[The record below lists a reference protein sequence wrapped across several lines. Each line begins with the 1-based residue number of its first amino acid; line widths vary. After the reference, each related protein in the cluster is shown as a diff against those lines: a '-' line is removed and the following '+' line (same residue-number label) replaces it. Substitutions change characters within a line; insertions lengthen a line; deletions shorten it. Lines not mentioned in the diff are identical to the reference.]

1 MFPYD
6 AYISTH
12 LTFAAS
18 FVYGY
23 NTISAR
29 RTLWD
34 GLKSWA
40 SSGPWLV
47 FGDFNSTLSQDDK
60 YNGAP
65 VSSYEVSD
73 FRTCCSELGLSD
85 LNYTGCHYTW
95 SNGNVWTKIDRVLAN
110 PSWNNLQLTS
120 HVHFQPPGAFSDHSG
135 AHIRIGGSC
144 PPGCRPFKFFNMWV
158 EHPEY
163 AGLISDGWQLP
174 VEGSPMFVLC
184 RKLKSLKQPLKS
196 LNKLHFSHISERV
209 ARMEAALEQHQHL
222 LHDSRDD
229 ISLLKRVNALK
240 INLINLK
247 SAEKAFFSQK
257 LKCIFFKD
265 SDRGTSFFHALMSHR
280 HRKSFIPA
288 LQCVGGRNHWWWL

>member
-1 MFPYD
+1 MLMCLILLPSLFMFPYN

-85 LNYTGCHYTW
+85 LNYTGCHYT
-95 SNGNVWTKIDRVLAN
+95 
-110 PSWNNLQLTS
+110 
-120 HVHFQPPGAFSDHSG
+120 
-135 AHIRIGGSC
+135 
-144 PPGCRPFKFFNMWV
+144 
-158 EHPEY
+158 
-163 AGLISDGWQLP
+163 
-174 VEGSPMFVLC
+174 
-184 RKLKSLKQPLKS
+184 
-196 LNKLHFSHISERV
+196 
-209 ARMEAALEQHQHL
+209 
-222 LHDSRDD
+222 
-229 ISLLKRVNALK
+229 
-240 INLINLK
+240 
-247 SAEKAFFSQK
+247 
-257 LKCIFFKD
+257 
-265 SDRGTSFFHALMSHR
+265 
-280 HRKSFIPA
+280 
-288 LQCVGGRNHWWWL
+288 